1 MTIVDVVIL
10 SIGCMACGL
19 LSASSL
25 ILSRLRGL
33 RILVYALMPLKI
45 PIGAATALAGF
56 VSLLFPAD
64 GPPIFGS
71 LLPGAVGLLLGTL
84 FCLEVLMDARFFRR
98 HKEDFVRFGNA
109 LLYLKNPLG
118 LLSLF
123 AGIMHLLFSKSLF
136 F

>member
-1 MTIVDVVIL
+1 MFMVDVVIL
-10 SIGCMACGL
+10 SLGCMACGL

-25 ILSRLRGL
+25 ILSMLRGL
-33 RILVYALMPLKI
+33 RVLVYALMPLKTS
-45 PIGAATALAGF
+45 IGAVTALAGL

-71 LLPGAVGLLLGTL
+71 LLPGAVGLLLGVL
-84 FCLEVLMDARFFRR
+84 LCLEMLMDTRFFRR
-98 HKEDFVRFGNA
+98 YKEIFVRFGNA

-118 LLSLF
+118 LLSIF
-123 AGIMHLLFSKSLF
+123 AGIMHLLFSKTLF